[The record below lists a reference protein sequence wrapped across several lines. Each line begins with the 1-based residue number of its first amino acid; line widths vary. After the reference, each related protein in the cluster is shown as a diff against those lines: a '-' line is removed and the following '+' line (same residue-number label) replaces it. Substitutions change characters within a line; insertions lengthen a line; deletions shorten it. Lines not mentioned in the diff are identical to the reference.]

1 MLSAR
6 EKRITKTSRLV
17 VSAYHLPSVGLEH
30 KVVVDV
36 VPRRAIVSVKALR
49 RAVLRSNGSLLEA
62 LEEDAKGSAAA
73 LTLAMIMLWSTWFIC
88 AV

>member
-6 EKRITKTSRLV
+6 EKRITETITA
-17 VSAYHLPSVGLEH
+17 SAYHLPAVGLEH
-30 KVVVDV
+30 EVVVDV
-36 VPRRAIVSVKALR
+36 VPRAAIVSVKALR

-73 LTLAMIMLWSTWFIC
+73 LTLAMIML
-88 AV
+88 